1 MEFDNGCIWNIISCI
16 SMILL
21 TSSTLL
27 GKKTRT
33 IYSYYILVL
42 YTRTIYCVYTHMD
55 LWTHRWICH
64 YPMMGPHSLRAALIP
79 AKMASRQLCD
89 C

>member
-1 MEFDNGCIWNIISCI
+1 MEFENGCIWNIISCI

-27 GKKTRT
+27 GKKKNSYYILVLYTRT

-42 YTRTIYCVYTHMD
+42 YTVYT
-55 LWTHRWICH
+55 LIWTS
-64 YPMMGPHSLRAALIP
+64 GPTDGSVIT
-79 AKMASRQLCD
+79 Q
-89 C
+89 

>member
-1 MEFDNGCIWNIISCI
+1 MEFEYGFIWNIISCI

-27 GKKTRT
+27 GKNN
-33 IYSYYILVL
+33 SYYILVL
-42 YTRTIYCVYTHMD
+42 CTHMD